1 MSTTLK
7 KKNIY
12 DISSRYEI
20 LDNMRTAI
28 LILDTDFK
36 YIYTNTSAIDLLGSA
51 TAIKDITEL
60 RCENIS
66 LSMYLNNIKEDS
78 QSVMLR
84 DLKFKNFD
92 RIERIVDCN
101 ISSYYNNEIKYI
113 LLELNETG
121 RLYNISLD
129 QNLIDQQK
137 ATREMVKGLSHEIKN
152 PLGGIMGAAQLLDRT
167 LTDDSQAK
175 FTKIIRKESERL
187 LKLINAMS
195 SPLPSID
202 KEMINIHEVT
212 EHVIELFKY
221 DVDNLGVNFIKDY
234 DPSIPQLNLDKNQII
249 QALINIIR
257 NAIQAINKDG
267 KVIIKTRPLLKYTIG
282 DTKHDL
288 VIKIDVIDN
297 GIGIPEKKLKEIFYP
312 MVTTKNDGMGL
323 GLTIAQ
329 SIIIQNKGIIEC
341 KSKNKETVFSIII
354 PWSSQ

>member
-1 MSTTLK
+1 MSTIF
-7 KKNIY
+7 KNKRIHSTSSSY
-12 DISSRYEI
+12 DV
-20 LDNMRTAI
+20 LDNLRTAI
-28 LILDTDFK
+28 LILDKDFN
-36 YIYTNTSAIDLLGSA
+36 YIYTNASAIDLLGSA
-51 TAIKDITEL
+51 TAIKKLTEL

-66 LSMYLNNIKEDS
+66 LSTYLNDISTDS

-92 RIERIVDCN
+92 RVERIVDCN
-101 ISSYYNNEIKYI
+101 ISSYYDDKIKYI

-167 LTDDSQAK
+167 LTDKSQAK

-187 LKLINAMS
+187 LKLINAMA
-195 SPLPSID
+195 SPLPSINKD
-202 KEMINIHEVT
+202 MINIHEVT
-212 EHVIELFKY
+212 EHVTELFKY
-221 DVDNLGVNFIKDY
+221 DADNLGVSFTKDY
-234 DPSIPQLNLDKNQII
+234 DPSIPQLYLDKNQII

-267 KVIIKTRPLLKYTIG
+267 EIIIKTRPLLKYTIG
-282 DTKHDL
+282 DIKHDL

-329 SIIIQNKGIIEC
+329 SIIMQNKGIIEC

-354 PWSSQ
+354 PWCTE

>member
-1 MSTTLK
+1 MSTIL
-7 KKNIY
+7 KNIHN
-12 DISSRYEI
+12 ISSSYGI

-66 LSMYLNNIKEDS
+66 LSMYLNNLKEDS

-167 LTDDSQAK
+167 LTDESQAK

-195 SPLPSID
+195 SPLPSVD

-212 EHVIELFKY
+212 EHVTELFKY
-221 DVDNLGVNFIKDY
+221 DVDNLSVNFIKDY

-257 NAIQAINKDG
+257 NAIQAINKNG
-267 KVIIKTRPLLKYTIG
+267 KIIIKTRPLLKYTIG
-282 DTKHDL
+282 DIRHDL

-297 GIGIPEKKLKEIFYP
+297 GVGIPEKKLKEIFYP
-312 MVTTKNDGMGL
+312 MVTNKNDGMGL

-354 PWSSQ
+354 PWSSE

>member
-1 MSTTLK
+1 MSTIPKNKKTLQ
-7 KKNIY
+7 
-12 DISSRYEI
+12 ISSSYDI
-20 LDNMRTAI
+20 LDNLRTAI
-28 LILDTDFK
+28 LILDEDFN
-36 YIYTNTSAIDLLGSA
+36 YVYTNASAVDLLGSTA
-51 TAIKDITEL
+51 AIKKLTEL
-60 RCENIS
+60 RCENVS
-66 LSMYLNNIKEDS
+66 LSTYLNNISMDS
-78 QSVMLR
+78 QSIMLR

-101 ISSYYNNEIKYI
+101 ISSYYDGEIKYI

-167 LTDDSQAK
+167 LTDKSQAK

-187 LKLINAMS
+187 LKLINAMA
-195 SPLPSID
+195 SPLPSVNKD
-202 KEMINIHEVT
+202 MINIHEVT
-212 EHVIELFKY
+212 EHVTELFKY
-221 DVDNLGVNFIKDY
+221 DADNLGVSFIKDY
-234 DPSIPQLNLDKNQII
+234 DPSIPQLYLDKNQII

-267 KVIIKTRPLLKYTIG
+267 KITIKTRPLLKYTIG
-282 DTKHDL
+282 NTKHDL

-329 SIIIQNKGIIEC
+329 SIIMQNRGIIEC

-354 PWSSQ
+354 PWCTE

>member
-1 MSTTLK
+1 MSTILK
-7 KKNIY
+7 NKKTSY
-12 DISSRYEI
+12 ISSSYEI
-20 LDNMRTAI
+20 LDNLRTAI
-28 LILDTDFK
+28 LILDKDFN
-36 YIYTNTSAIDLLGSA
+36 YVYTNASAIDLLGSA
-51 TAIKDITEL
+51 AAIKKLTEL
-60 RCENIS
+60 RCENVS
-66 LSMYLNNIKEDS
+66 LSTYLNNISTDS
-78 QSVMLR
+78 QSIMLR

-101 ISSYYNNEIKYI
+101 ISSYYDDEIKYI

-167 LTDDSQAK
+167 LTDKSQAK

-187 LKLINAMS
+187 LKLINAMA
-195 SPLPSID
+195 SPLPSENKD
-202 KEMINIHEVT
+202 MINIHEVT
-212 EHVIELFKY
+212 EHVTELFKY
-221 DVDNLGVNFIKDY
+221 DAENLGVNFVKDY
-234 DPSIPQLNLDKNQII
+234 DPSIPQLYLDKNQII

-267 KVIIKTRPLLKYTIG
+267 EIIIRTRPLLKYTIG
-282 DTKHDL
+282 DMRHDL

-297 GIGIPEKKLKEIFYP
+297 GVGIPEKKLKEIFYP

-329 SIIIQNKGIIEC
+329 SIVIQNKGIIEC

-354 PWSSQ
+354 PWCTE

>member
-1 MSTTLK
+1 MSSIT
-7 KKNIY
+7 KNKNTNP
-12 DISSRYEI
+12 ISSSYDI
-20 LDNMRTAI
+20 LDNLRTAI
-28 LILDTDFK
+28 LILDKDFN
-36 YIYTNTSAIDLLGSA
+36 YIYTNASAIDLLGSA
-51 TAIKDITEL
+51 AAIKKLTEL

-66 LSMYLNNIKEDS
+66 LSTYLNNISLDS

-101 ISSYYNNEIKYI
+101 ISSYYDDGMQYI

-167 LTDDSQAK
+167 LTDKSQAK

-187 LKLINAMS
+187 LKLINAMA
-195 SPLPSID
+195 SPLPSVNKD
-202 KEMINIHEVT
+202 MINIHEVT
-212 EHVIELFKY
+212 EHVTELFKY
-221 DVDNLGVNFIKDY
+221 DADNLGVSFIKDY
-234 DPSIPQLNLDKNQII
+234 DPSIPQLYLDKNQII

-267 KVIIKTRPLLKYTIG
+267 EITIKTRPLLKYTIG

-329 SIIIQNKGIIEC
+329 SIIMQNKGIIEC

-354 PWSSQ
+354 PWCTG

>member
-1 MSTTLK
+1 MSTILK
-7 KKNIY
+7 NKNTHH
-12 DISSRYEI
+12 ISPSYEI
-20 LDNMRTAI
+20 LDNLRTAI
-28 LILDTDFK
+28 LILDKNFN
-36 YIYTNTSAIDLLGSA
+36 YVYTNASAIDLLGS
-51 TAIKDITEL
+51 TTVIKKLTEL
-60 RCENIS
+60 RCENVS
-66 LSMYLNNIKEDS
+66 LSTYLSNIGADS

-92 RIERIVDCN
+92 RMERIVDCN
-101 ISSYYNNEIKYI
+101 ISSYYDGEIKYI

-152 PLGGIMGAAQLLDRT
+152 PLGGIMGAAQLLDRM
-167 LTDDSQAK
+167 LTDKSQAK

-187 LKLINAMS
+187 LKLINAMA
-195 SPLPSID
+195 SPLPSIN
-202 KEMINIHEVT
+202 KSMINIHEVT
-212 EHVIELFKY
+212 EHVTELFKY
-221 DVDNLGVNFIKDY
+221 DADNLGVSFIKDY
-234 DPSIPQLNLDKNQII
+234 DPSIPQLYIDKNQII
-249 QALINIIR
+249 QALINVIR

-267 KVIIKTRPLLKYTIG
+267 KIAIKTRPLLKYTIG
-282 DTKHDL
+282 DTRYDL
-288 VIKIDVIDN
+288 VIKIDVTDN

-329 SIIIQNKGIIEC
+329 SIIMQNKGIIEC

-354 PWSSQ
+354 PWCTE

>member
-1 MSTTLK
+1 MSTIP
-7 KKNIY
+7 KNQNIQ
-12 DISSRYEI
+12 DISSNYEI

-28 LILDTDFK
+28 LILDADFR
-36 YIYTNTSAIDLLGSA
+36 YIYTNTSAIDLLGSS
-51 TAIKDITEL
+51 TAIKEITEL

-78 QSVMLR
+78 QPVMLR

-101 ISSYYNNEIKYI
+101 ISSYYNNDVKYI

-167 LTDDSQAK
+167 LTDESQAK

-195 SPLPSID
+195 SPLPPVD
-202 KEMINIHEVT
+202 KDMINIHEVT
-212 EHVIELFKY
+212 EHVTELFKY
-221 DVDNLGVNFIKDY
+221 DVDNLGVNFVKDY
-234 DPSIPQLNLDKNQII
+234 DPSIPQLYLDKNQII

-267 KVIIKTRPLLKYTIG
+267 KIVIKTRPLLKYTIG
-282 DTKHDL
+282 DIRHDL

-297 GIGIPEKKLKEIFYP
+297 GVGIPEKKLKEIFYP

-354 PWSSQ
+354 PWSSE

>member
-1 MSTTLK
+1 MSTIPKNKKTLQ
-7 KKNIY
+7 
-12 DISSRYEI
+12 ISSSYDI
-20 LDNMRTAI
+20 LDNLRTAI
-28 LILDTDFK
+28 LILDEDFN
-36 YIYTNTSAIDLLGSA
+36 YVYTNDSAVDLLGSTA
-51 TAIKDITEL
+51 AIKKLTEL
-60 RCENIS
+60 RCENVS
-66 LSMYLNNIKEDS
+66 LSTYLNNISTDS
-78 QSVMLR
+78 QSIMLR

-101 ISSYYNNEIKYI
+101 ISSYYDGEIKYI

-167 LTDDSQAK
+167 LTDKSQAK

-187 LKLINAMS
+187 LKLINAMA
-195 SPLPSID
+195 SPLPSVNKD
-202 KEMINIHEVT
+202 MINIHEVT
-212 EHVIELFKY
+212 EHVTELFKY
-221 DVDNLGVNFIKDY
+221 DADNLGVSFIKDY
-234 DPSIPQLNLDKNQII
+234 DPSIPQLYLDKNQII

-267 KVIIKTRPLLKYTIG
+267 KITIKTRPLLKYTIG
-282 DTKHDL
+282 NTKHDL

-329 SIIIQNKGIIEC
+329 SIIMQNRGIIEC

-354 PWSSQ
+354 PWCTE

>member
-1 MSTTLK
+1 MSTNIK
-7 KKNIY
+7 SKNDNDVNNSY
-12 DISSRYEI
+12 DV
-20 LDNMRTAI
+20 LDNLRTAI
-28 LILDTDFK
+28 LIFDNQFN
-36 YIYTNTSAIDLLGSA
+36 YIYTNTAAIDLLGSA
-51 TAIKDITEL
+51 TTLKEITQL
-60 RCENIS
+60 QCQNAS
-66 LSMYLNNIKEDS
+66 LKTYLKKVKEDS
-78 QSVMLR
+78 QSIMLR

-92 RIERIVDCN
+92 RIERIVDCH
-101 ISSYYNNEIKYI
+101 ISSYTTTCDQYI
-113 LLELNETG
+113 LMELNETG

-152 PLGGIMGAAQLLDRT
+152 PLGGIMGAAQLLDKT
-167 LTDDSQAK
+167 LNDESQSK

-195 SPLPSID
+195 SPVSSSD
-202 KEMINIHEVT
+202 KENINIHEIT

-221 DVDNLGVNFIKDY
+221 DADNVNVIFTKDY
-234 DPSIPQLNLDKNQII
+234 DPSIPQVNLDRHQII

-267 KVIIKTRPLLKYTIG
+267 SIRIKTRPIFKYTIG
-282 DTKHDL
+282 DVKHDL

-297 GIGIPEKKLKEIFYP
+297 GIGIPEDKLKEIFYP

-329 SIIIQNKGIIEC
+329 SIIIENNGIIEC
-341 KSKNKETVFSIII
+341 KSKNKETVFSIIL
-354 PWSSQ
+354 PWSSE

>member
-1 MSTTLK
+1 MSSIT
-7 KKNIY
+7 KNKNTNP
-12 DISSRYEI
+12 ISSSYDI
-20 LDNMRTAI
+20 LDNLRTAI
-28 LILDTDFK
+28 LILDKDFN
-36 YIYTNTSAIDLLGSA
+36 YIYTNASAIDLLGSA
-51 TAIKDITEL
+51 AAIKKLTEL

-66 LSMYLNNIKEDS
+66 LSTYLNNISLDL

-101 ISSYYNNEIKYI
+101 ISSYYDDEIQYI

-167 LTDDSQAK
+167 LTDKSQAK

-187 LKLINAMS
+187 LKLINAMA
-195 SPLPSID
+195 SPLPSVNKD
-202 KEMINIHEVT
+202 MINIHEVT
-212 EHVIELFKY
+212 EHVTELFKY
-221 DVDNLGVNFIKDY
+221 DADNLDVSFIKDY
-234 DPSIPQLNLDKNQII
+234 DPSIPPLYLDKNQII

-267 KVIIKTRPLLKYTIG
+267 QITIKTRPLLKYTIG
-282 DTKHDL
+282 DTRHDL

-329 SIIIQNKGIIEC
+329 SIIMQNKGIIEC

-354 PWSSQ
+354 PWCTG

>member
-1 MSTTLK
+1 MSTIL
-7 KKNIY
+7 KNIH
-12 DISSRYEI
+12 DISSSYGI

-66 LSMYLNNIKEDS
+66 LSMYLNNLKEDS

-101 ISSYYNNEIKYI
+101 ISSYYNNKIKYI

-195 SPLPSID
+195 SPLPSVD
-202 KEMINIHEVT
+202 KELINIHEVT

-267 KVIIKTRPLLKYTIG
+267 KIIIKTRPLLKYTIG
-282 DTKHDL
+282 DTRHDL